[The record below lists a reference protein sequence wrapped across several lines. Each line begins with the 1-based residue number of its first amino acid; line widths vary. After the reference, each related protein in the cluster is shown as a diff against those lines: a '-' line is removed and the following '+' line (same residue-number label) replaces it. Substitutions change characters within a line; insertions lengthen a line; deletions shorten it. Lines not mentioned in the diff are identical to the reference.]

1 MTKPLSD
8 LQIDLSRKLA
18 EAIVEGMDM
27 GDLITYATEQL
38 TLSYEQYTEEQLV
51 AEVKEYYPDLLED

>member
-27 GDLITYATEQL
+27 GDLITYAIEQL

-51 AEVKEYYPDLLED
+51 AEVKEYYPDLLEN

>member
-38 TLSYEQYTEEQLV
+38 TLAYEAYTEEQLV
-51 AEVKEYYPDLLED
+51 AEVQEYYPDLLED

>member
-8 LQIDLSRKLA
+8 LQLELSRKLA
-18 EAIVEGMDM
+18 EAIVEGMDIGELM
-27 GDLITYATEQL
+27 TYAIEQL

-51 AEVKEYYPDLLED
+51 AEVKEYYPDLLEN